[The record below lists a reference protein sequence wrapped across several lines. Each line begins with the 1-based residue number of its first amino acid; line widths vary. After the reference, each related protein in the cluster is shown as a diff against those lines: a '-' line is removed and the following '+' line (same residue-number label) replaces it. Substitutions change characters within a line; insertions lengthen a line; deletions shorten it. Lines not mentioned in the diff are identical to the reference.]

1 MFARMKIGTKILSSY
16 GLVSVLMVALLIT
29 VAVSLSTLARYSQ
42 KLAQQLVPNLISV
55 STLNLAETD
64 VSRALFGLSKSTL
77 DARHHDALWSQLEP
91 SFKLIETTWA
101 EYEARPKTE
110 KVQRAFDEMKGPWN
124 RWLLVARKTADLL
137 KEQDRLIAS
146 QGRDS
151 PQVKSLTD
159 RIVVVLEE
167 QADAFSTL
175 DPYVQKLQISHN
187 DTVGA
192 QSDLAESSA
201 SSYTVILSVAIAAI
215 VLLILLVG
223 MFVARDVGR
232 VFATI
237 SEHLGRIARGDMS
250 QRMTETRGND
260 FNAVRDSLNTCIDVI
275 NDMVAE
281 TGALTRASIEGKLAT
296 RADPEK
302 FQGDYRKVV
311 QGLNE
316 TLDAVIGPL
325 NVAAEYVDRISKGDI
340 PAKIT
345 DAYKGDFNEIKNNL
359 NGCIEAVQHLVTEAN
374 LLTRA
379 AVEGHLATRAD
390 ASKFQGDYR
399 KIVQGVNDTLD
410 AVIGPLNVSAEY
422 VDRISKGDIPPKITD
437 AYKGDFNEIK
447 NNLNTCIDA
456 VGTLVAEA
464 DALTRAAVEGK
475 LSTRADASKVQGDY
489 RKIVQGVNATLDAV
503 IGPLNVSAEYVDRI
517 SKGDI
522 PPRIT
527 DAYKGDFNE
536 IKNNL
541 NGCIDNLNVL
551 IDENDRMAKAQEAG
565 DIDAF
570 MPVER
575 FQGAYRTLAEKGINA
590 QVASHITV
598 KKRIVEVVR
607 KFGDGD
613 FSVEMDRLP
622 GKKAFIT
629 EGVNLVR
636 GKLMALAS
644 DTRALVEAAK
654 DGKLTT
660 RADASRHQGEFRGV
674 VDGVNATLDA
684 VIAPV
689 QELAQV
695 LEKVAA
701 GDLTTRVSGDY
712 RGDFNLL
719 KSSANSAIQQIRSV
733 IDKIAGSTTMLATA
747 SEELSKTSEQMSGNA
762 EETSSQAGV
771 VSAASEQVNKNA
783 QTVATSAEEMSA
795 SIREIAINSG
805 EAARVAGSAV
815 RLAEGTNTTI
825 GKLGQSSAEIG
836 QVIKVI
842 TSIAQQ
848 TNLLALNAT
857 IEAARAGEAGKGFA
871 VVANEV
877 KELAKET
884 AKATEDISRK
894 IEAIQ
899 GDTKSAVDAI
909 TQIGGV
915 IKQINDIQTT
925 IAGAVEEQSATT
937 SSIER
942 NAAEAAKASGE
953 IARNITGVAQA
964 AANTASGA
972 SNTQVASQGLAKMA
986 TELQTAVGRF
996 KI

>member
-1 MFARMKIGTKILSSY
+1 
-16 GLVSVLMVALLIT
+16 V
-29 VAVSLSTLARYSQ
+29 
-42 KLAQQLVPNLISV
+42 
-55 STLNLAETD
+55 
-64 VSRALFGLSKSTL
+64 
-77 DARHHDALWSQLEP
+77 
-91 SFKLIETTWA
+91 
-101 EYEARPKTE
+101 
-110 KVQRAFDEMKGPWN
+110 
-124 RWLLVARKTADLL
+124 
-137 KEQDRLIAS
+137 
-146 QGRDS
+146 
-151 PQVKSLTD
+151 D
-159 RIVVVLEE
+159 RISKGDIPERI
-167 QADAFSTL
+167 T
-175 DPYVQKLQISHN
+175 
-187 DTVGA
+187 DTYKG
-192 QSDLAESSA
+192 
-201 SSYTVILSVAIAAI
+201 
-215 VLLILLVG
+215 
-223 MFVARDVGR
+223 
-232 VFATI
+232 
-237 SEHLGRIARGDMS
+237 
-250 QRMTETRGND
+250 D
-260 FNAVRDSLNTCIDVI
+260 FNAIKNNLNTCIDAVGAL
-275 NDMVAE
+275 VAE
-281 TGALTRASIEGKLAT
+281 AGALTRAAVEGKLST
-296 RADPEK
+296 RADASK
-302 FQGDYRKVV
+302 FQGDYRKIV
-311 QGLNE
+311 QGVNE

-340 PAKIT
+340 PK
-345 DAYKGDFNEIKNNL
+345 
-359 NGCIEAVQHLVTEAN
+359 
-374 LLTRA
+374 
-379 AVEGHLATRAD
+379 
-390 ASKFQGDYR
+390 
-399 KIVQGVNDTLD
+399 
-410 AVIGPLNVSAEY
+410 
-422 VDRISKGDIPPKITD
+422 
-437 AYKGDFNEIK
+437 
-447 NNLNTCIDA
+447 
-456 VGTLVAEA
+456 
-464 DALTRAAVEGK
+464 
-475 LSTRADASKVQGDY
+475 
-489 RKIVQGVNATLDAV
+489 
-503 IGPLNVSAEYVDRI
+503 
-517 SKGDI
+517 
-522 PPRIT
+522 RIT

-536 IKNNL
+536 IKDNL
-541 NGCIDNLNVL
+541 NGCIDNLNIL
-551 IDENDRMAKAQEAG
+551 IEENERMAKAQEAG

-575 FQGAYRTLAEKGINA
+575 FEGVYRTLAEKGINA
-590 QVASHITV
+590 QVASHISV

-613 FSVEMDRLP
+613 FSVEMDQLP

-636 GKLMALAS
+636 RKLMALAS

-654 DGKLTT
+654 EGKLNT

-689 QELAQV
+689 QELAKV
-695 LEKVAA
+695 MEKMAA
-701 GDLTTRVSGDY
+701 GDLTARVVGDY
-712 RGDFNLL
+712 SGDFNLL
-719 KSSANSAIQQIRSV
+719 KSSANSAIQQIGLV
-733 IDKIAGSTTMLATA
+733 IDKISGNTTMLAA
-747 SEELSKTSEQMSGNA
+747 AAEELSKTSEQMSGNA
-762 EETSSQAGV
+762 EETSSQASV

-783 QTVATSAEEMSA
+783 QTVATSAQEMSA
-795 SIREIAINSG
+795 SIREIAVNSG

-937 SSIER
+937 NSIER
-942 NAAEAAKASGE
+942 NASEAAKASGE

-972 SNTQVASQGLAKMA
+972 SNTQVASQGLSKMA
-986 TELQTAVGRF
+986 SELQTAVGRF
-996 KI
+996 HI